1 MVAISID
8 GSGTTPMLVL
18 TYPFH
23 RSAPAPALV
32 PASFA
37 AADTTR
43 LLLLVVLVLA
53 IGRRPSAAA
62 AAGPTTSTETLQHD
76 AAAILGLELVACLA
90 PLPASRIES
99 LAQRTGPA
107 SWRWTFASTFLGV
120 VIRGSF
126 VC

>member
-1 MVAISID
+1 
-8 GSGTTPMLVL
+8 MLVM

-23 RSAPAPALV
+23 RSAPAPI
-32 PASFA
+32 SFA
-37 AADTTR
+37 AGGTAR
-43 LLLLVVLVLA
+43 QLLLVVLVIA
-53 IGRRPSAAA
+53 IGHRPPS
-62 AAGPTTSTETLQHD
+62 AAGPTTESLQHD
-76 AAAILGLELVACLA
+76 AAAILGLELVARLA

-107 SWRWTFASTFLGV
+107 SWCWTFASAFLGV

>member
-23 RSAPAPALV
+23 RSAPAPAPALV

-53 IGRRPSAAA
+53 IGRRPSATA
-62 AAGPTTSTETLQHD
+62 AAGPTTETLQHD

-107 SWRWTFASTFLGV
+107 SWRWTFASTFLGL

>member
-8 GSGTTPMLVL
+8 GSGTTPMLVM

-23 RSAPAPALV
+23 RSAPAPI
-32 PASFA
+32 SFA
-37 AADTTR
+37 AAGTAR
-43 LLLLVVLVLA
+43 QLLLVVLVIA
-53 IGRRPSAAA
+53 IGHRPSA
-62 AAGPTTSTETLQHD
+62 AAGPTTESLQHD

-107 SWRWTFASTFLGV
+107 SWRWTFASTFLGL